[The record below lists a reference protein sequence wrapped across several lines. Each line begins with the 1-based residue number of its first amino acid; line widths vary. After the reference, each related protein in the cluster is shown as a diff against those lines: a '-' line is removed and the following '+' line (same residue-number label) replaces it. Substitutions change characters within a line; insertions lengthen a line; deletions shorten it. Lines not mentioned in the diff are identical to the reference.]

1 MDFETALDVKQQIV
15 DVLEIGGPRLRGD
28 DRRRVAVGLAPAT
41 QSADFRIAIRAQT
54 QEDLDHAFAG
64 GMEAKVRTLALLE
77 PDIRITGRIVANPPT
92 ESGSPHRQL
101 RLGASVSHHRR
112 GAGSLGFFARDRN
125 GAVGIVSNNHVLAL
139 SDRGS
144 DGDEILH
151 PGAADNGMPPL
162 DVVARLVGGY
172 PRLVVD
178 NPRVDCAFAHLRDG
192 VPYDPVT
199 LDTGLKLNATTVPLR
214 DQRAVLKRG
223 RSTGLTRGTI
233 TAVAVDNIDV
243 EYPYPCGIV
252 FFNQQIEITSFP
264 GQPFSAPGDSGSLL
278 VNPDG
283 NPLGL
288 VFCGSIDCR
297 STYANPIDDVL
308 NALGVTVVT

>member
-1 MDFETALDVKQQIV
+1 MDFETALNVKQQIV
-15 DVLEIGGPRLRGD
+15 DLLDIGGPRLRGG
-28 DRRRVAVGLAPAT
+28 DRRRVAVGLAPET

-64 GMEAKVRTLALLE
+64 GMEARVRALAISE
-77 PDIRITGRIVANPPT
+77 PDIRITGRIVANPPV
-92 ESGSPHRQL
+92 EPGLSPRQL
-101 RLGASVSHHRR
+101 RLGASISHHRR

-125 GAVGIVSNNHVLAL
+125 GVAGIVSNNHVLAL
-139 SDRGS
+139 SDSGS

-151 PGAADNGMPPL
+151 PGARDNGMPPL
-162 DVVARLVGGY
+162 DVVARLVGTY
-172 PRLVVD
+172 PRLGVD
-178 NPRVDCAFAHLRDG
+178 NPRVDCALARLRDG
-192 VPYDPVT
+192 VYYDPVT
-199 LDTGLKLNATTVPLR
+199 IDKGLKLNAATVPLR
-214 DQRAVLKRG
+214 DQKAVLKRG

-233 TAVAVDNIDV
+233 TAVAIDNIDI
-243 EYPYPCGIV
+243 EYPFGVV

-264 GQPFSAPGDSGSLL
+264 EQQFSAPGDSGSLL

-297 STYANPIDDVL
+297 STYANPIGDVL
-308 NALGVTVVT
+308 DALGVTVIT